1 MDNAHP
7 AMVLALASIAPPPT
21 VGQRRYLP
29 PETLNQD
36 DWYVFDSETHELAY
50 VLGSKY
56 QKPTVKEGQQVMRG
70 MTVQRLCIHLWK
82 AVQK

>member
-7 AMVLALASIAPPPT
+7 MMVLALAGIAPPPT

-29 PETLNQD
+29 PETINQD
-36 DWYVFDSETHELAY
+36 DWYVFDEKTHELAY
-50 VLGSKY
+50 ILGSKY
-56 QKPTVKEGQQVMRG
+56 PKPEVKEGQQAMRG
-70 MTVQRLCIHLWK
+70 MSVQRLAIHLWK

>member
-1 MDNAHP
+1 MDHLHP
-7 AMVLALASIAPPPT
+7 AMVQALEGFAPPPT

-29 PETLNQD
+29 PETINQD

-50 VLGSKY
+50 ILGSKY
-56 QKPTVKEGQQVMRG
+56 PKPEVNEGQQAMRG

-82 AVQK
+82 AVK